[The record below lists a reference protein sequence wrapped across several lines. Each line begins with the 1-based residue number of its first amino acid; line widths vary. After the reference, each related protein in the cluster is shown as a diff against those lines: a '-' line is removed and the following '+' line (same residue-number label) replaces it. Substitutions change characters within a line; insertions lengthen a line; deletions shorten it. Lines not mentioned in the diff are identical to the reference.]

1 MTITYVE
8 GPRGLRGPAGS
19 RGSRGIPGPA
29 GPRGLRGP
37 AGGPVG
43 PQGLT
48 GPAGEPGP
56 QGPQGIPGAQG
67 IQGND
72 EPQGIQGP
80 QGASGVS
87 VILQGTKELIAD
99 LPVPGV
105 GDNFSGHGWI
115 VSEGDG
121 DLWFWNPNSSTWENI
136 GQIVGP
142 QGDQGLQGV
151 KGDQGEPGVAGAQGE
166 PGPAGEAG
174 ISAYQ
179 VAVNNGFV
187 GSEQQWLDSLVG
199 PQGPAGEPG
208 SGGGANTGDIVFANG
223 ALTNPE
229 DGVIRLQTSNTTQ
242 TASYS
247 FTQGNEYSTAVWS
260 GTEVVFNDPT
270 QAVYDAIW
278 ALTDISEVELQING
292 NWYTVTYGGSSTPG
306 LPAAPTLFVTETAVD
321 GPLNID
327 VAEFRIRQGTTSY
340 VEIDGSDFRVDVQD
354 DIRMYG
360 NDTFRLSNRSSENG
374 ISIETNDGDHT
385 WRFRADGNLELP
397 NGGTIVDDNGNNI
410 IPNLSNVATSGSYND
425 LNDRPN
431 MLYRQVF
438 VPTTSKGQP
447 GDQLNDIAFDSGYVY
462 YCTANYTDGVADI
475 WKRMAFDMYNVW

>member
-1 MTITYVE
+1 
-8 GPRGLRGPAGS
+8 
-19 RGSRGIPGPA
+19 
-29 GPRGLRGP
+29 
-37 AGGPVG
+37 
-43 PQGLT
+43 
-48 GPAGEPGP
+48 
-56 QGPQGIPGAQG
+56 
-67 IQGND
+67 
-72 EPQGIQGP
+72 
-80 QGASGVS
+80 
-87 VILQGTKELIAD
+87 
-99 LPVPGV
+99 
-105 GDNFSGHGWI
+105 
-115 VSEGDG
+115 
-121 DLWFWNPNSSTWENI
+121 
-136 GQIVGP
+136 
-142 QGDQGLQGV
+142 
-151 KGDQGEPGVAGAQGE
+151 
-166 PGPAGEAG
+166 
-174 ISAYQ
+174 
-179 VAVNNGFV
+179 
-187 GSEQQWLDSLVG
+187 
-199 PQGPAGEPG
+199 
-208 SGGGANTGDIVFANG
+208 
-223 ALTNPE
+223 
-229 DGVIRLQTSNTTQ
+229 
-242 TASYS
+242 
-247 FTQGNEYSTAVWS
+247 
-260 GTEVVFNDPT
+260 
-270 QAVYDAIW
+270 
-278 ALTDISEVELQING
+278 
-292 NWYTVTYGGSSTPG
+292 VTYGGSSTPG